1 MSFREVNS
9 LRREGRLDEAFKL
22 AETDLQAEDSSWS
35 EVPCFGCYVTILT
48 AIYHKATWKIVTK
61 PSYRCRKCFPEWMM
75 KMVMLKEP

>member
-9 LRREGRLDEAFKL
+9 LRREGRLMRPL
-22 AETDLQAEDSSWS
+22 SWQRLTCRLKIVHGH